1 MRELNINMY
10 ATERLY
16 SRYNL
21 SLSENEIQE
30 YIDEFN
36 ENIIEHGGKPLEIT
50 AAEVISYYCDYNH
63 NDRIDE
69 MMEEDFN
76 FDRQNSYYWCSSLK
90 EYIEEIINEAIWD
103 NFVETIEGET
113 LDTEYEFFTK

>member
-21 SLSENEIQE
+21 SLSEDEIQE

-36 ENIIEHGGKPLEIT
+36 ENIIENGGKPLKIT

-69 MMEEDFN
+69 MMEQDFN
-76 FDRQNSYYWCSSLK
+76 FDRENPYYWCSSLR
-90 EYIEEIINEAIWD
+90 EYIEEVIHETIWD